1 MSYVAVQSNI
11 KGHPYR
17 ENGEKIMNNDFKAG
31 IIGGLV
37 FLGILLCFGLVENTL
52 ESSSDKKASQYSR
65 YSYTPNYGTSK
76 SSSYSSRSSTSGKSS
91 STTSSTKYSGTK
103 STSAGSK
110 STSSSSKKS
119 NSSSSSKS
127 SSKKKNYYNSYDDGY
142 DSIYDDGD
150 YDDYRYD
157 RDSDY
162 ADGVDDA
169 MDELEW

>member
-1 MSYVAVQSNI
+1 
-11 KGHPYR
+11 
-17 ENGEKIMNNDFKAG
+17 MNNDFKAG

-37 FLGILLCFGLVENTL
+37 FLGILLCLGLVENTL
-52 ESSSDKKASQYSR
+52 ESSSDKKHLHIADIHIHQIMEHQRAVLIQVEVVHQENHQVQQVLLSIQE
-65 YSYTPNYGTSK
+65 PN
-76 SSSYSSRSSTSGKSS
+76 RLLQV
-91 STTSSTKYSGTK
+91 
-103 STSAGSK
+103 ANQQVHHQ
-110 STSSSSKKS
+110 KS